1 MDTIRSML
9 QGAVGAAQAG
19 SGTGATG
26 GGNGGDGGPQE
37 LNPNA
42 AVLKDSLFGNLL
54 GGNGHGDEQEGQPNV
69 SYEIDARA
77 EPSAEMQSLSEPY
90 SYQVS
95 YSRGGNDPESLGLS
109 PLRSGSVAPPNA
121 GAAELLSPIL
131 TVNKTKHDIS
141 TIASP
146 SLDDD
151 SETTSALM
159 DTSEVRSEGD
169 LTYRIPLETPS
180 WAKDGN
186 LRQVPTPSTF
196 RSFRAEGLHVDMEAI
211 FHGSGGGLD
220 DVDDDDEGDVLG
232 REEEEEEEADVEEA
246 DAKRRAEAFADND
259 GESPSLDDEEIQE
272 EAGEEEGVGA
282 AGTNEEVDTSSPPAE
297 QKRAA
302 SAPTIPATPL
312 TQTQIDQNEE
322 DLERGIL
329 LSEREET
336 ERKAME
342 AQYEENLHNTLLAST
357 REETAND
364 DGELPAPDDGEIQE
378 EAAEEG
384 VGAAG
389 ANEEVDDPPAEAN
402 DATAASASSALDN
415 FDMPPT
421 QLALNLASTAY
432 WWRRGKQFS
441 RNEEIY
447 GLKAKLNEHLLRKG
461 KRGINACN
469 IYVQTKP
476 MGQYLLYRRRRGG
489 DLGSFPVDLLRE
501 MGYYGLLLAVT
512 QSAYLGN
519 ARNHEIPG
527 GATEIASALT
537 VSLGDFTTDSDG
549 VRRAKNACC
558 VADAIFNV
566 LLVYY
571 RSLALAPFG
580 GERDLGIC
588 LRNRLCDK
596 HGRILSF
603 NDAMRIVNQTKDS
616 DIPLNMARLTNKR
629 QKGIDDG
636 NFRHKLECLLALS
649 AEEPERMFILQ
660 CESKDNGSTGHFVGL
675 VNNMIYD
682 NDEDT
687 GGKFDAREYADEFLS
702 GVRKAAEIL
711 VRPTKKKKRR
721 KQGEVQGEG
730 TNKKARTV

>member
-9 QGAVGAAQAG
+9 QGAVGAAGAG
-19 SGTGATG
+19 SGT
-26 GGNGGDGGPQE
+26 GNGGDGGPQE

-42 AVLKDSLFGNLL
+42 AVLKDSLFDDLL
-54 GGNGHGDEQEGQPNV
+54 GANGHGDEQEGQPYV
-69 SYEIDARA
+69 YHEIGSSRA
-77 EPSAEMQSLSEPY
+77 EPSAEMLSLSEPY
-90 SYQVS
+90 EYHVS
-95 YSRGGNDPESLGLS
+95 YSRGGNDPESLGVS
-109 PLRSGSVAPPNA
+109 PRRSGSVARPDV
-121 GAAELLSPIL
+121 GAAELLSPIP
-131 TVNKTKHDIS
+131 TVNATIRDIS

-146 SLDDD
+146 SLGSD

-159 DTSEVRSEGD
+159 DTSEGGE
-169 LTYRIPLETPS
+169 E
-180 WAKDGN
+180 GN
-186 LRQVPTPSTF
+186 LSYLVPSEERSWVAQALQAQQGSPTQVF
-196 RSFRAEGLHVDMEAI
+196 GSFRAEGLDMEAI
-211 FHGSGGGLD
+211 FHGSVGGL
-220 DVDDDDEGDVLG
+220 DDDDEGDVLG
-232 REEEEEEEADVEEA
+232 REEEEANVEEA

-415 FDMPPT
+415 FDMQPT

-432 WWRRGKQFS
+432 WWRRGKRFS
-441 RNEEIY
+441 RDEEIY

-571 RSLALAPFG
+571 RALALAPFG

-596 HGRILSF
+596 HGRIISF